1 MSEND
6 LSPRTVYLSPA
17 SIEDCDRR
25 AQDLS
30 IAPGQLLRM
39 ILLGKQ
45 RPLEIA
51 PREPWPPAPSEYQ
64 DGDPFIK

>member
-1 MSEND
+1 MTPVD
-6 LSPRTVYLSPA
+6 LNPRTVYLSPV

-30 IAPGQLLRM
+30 VAPGVLLRM

-45 RPLEIA
+45 PPLK
-51 PREPWPPAPSEYQ
+51 S
-64 DGDPFIK
+64 